1 MATRL
6 QILLLWVIGAIGQH
20 SYGQMA
26 FSGSIPATVVNYVIR
41 NNENAADKIKG
52 HLFIQVSADKKTCM
66 VGEPILLTYKLCT
79 QVKSLSTLVKS
90 PSFNG
95 FAVVDMPTEDFTHYG
110 YETIKGQLYNVFQLR
125 KVQLYPL
132 QAGNLEIEPAVVD
145 NTVQFIKEN
154 YLLEQG
160 GFQQNPELTVKYIL
174 EAIDKGTA
182 PKDVIVAH
190 QLSITSPSISITVK
204 DYPAANKPADFT
216 GATGQ
221 FSIAAALSQLKMSTD
236 EVGKL
241 TVALTGKGNMMLL
254 TPPEIQWPPGL
265 EAFEPTVT
273 ERVSHTTTPI
283 SGSKFFEYRFSATKP
298 GSYTIPAINLSWF
311 DTQKGNYQTSHT
323 PALTVTVTQGNGK
336 QAAPVT
342 GPEPEKEKFFNRL
355 FANRWWVAGPV
366 IGLILLGLIV
376 WMRSETKKDKKA
388 KALAEQEKANA
399 IEEPMPIIEPAN
411 PLDKAADLLHQGDS
425 HLFYAQLSN
434 DLKNYLTYKM
444 QLPAFN
450 KSTLAVALDKRGV
463 STETAIELSAVLE
476 ALEWQLYTPVSDA
489 TQMDALY
496 HRSLSVVEC
505 IKYETKDR

>member
-1 MATRL
+1 MASRL
-6 QILLLWVIGAIGQH
+6 QILLLWMICALGQH

-26 FSGSIPATVVNYVIR
+26 FSGNIPASVVNYVIR
-41 NNENAADKIKG
+41 SNENAADKVKG
-52 HLFIQVSADKKTCM
+52 HLFIQVTADKKTCM

-79 QVKSLSTLVKS
+79 QLKSLSTLVKS

-95 FAVVDMPTEDFTHYG
+95 CSVVDMPTEDFAHYG
-110 YETIKGQLYNVFQLR
+110 YETINGQLYNVFQLR

-132 QAGNLEIEPAVVD
+132 QAGNLEIESAVVE

-154 YLLEQG
+154 YLLAQD
-160 GFQQNPELTVKYIL
+160 GFQQSPEKIVKYIL
-174 EAIDKGTA
+174 EGMDKGTA
-182 PKDVIVAH
+182 PKDAILTHQVAI
-190 QLSITSPSISITVK
+190 SSPSISITVK
-204 DYPAANKPADFT
+204 DYPATDKPADFT

-221 FSIAAALSQLKMSTD
+221 FNIAAALSQLKMSTD

-254 TPPEIQWPPGL
+254 TPPDIQWPEGL

-273 ERVSHTTTPI
+273 ERVSHATTPI
-283 SGSKFFEYRFSATKP
+283 SGTKFFEYRFSAVKP
-298 GSYTIPAINLSWF
+298 GNYTIPAINLSWF
-311 DTQKGNYQTSHT
+311 DTQKRNYQTSHT
-323 PALTVTVTQGNGK
+323 PALIVTVTQGNGK
-336 QAAPVT
+336 QATPVT

-388 KALAEQEKANA
+388 KALAVQEKTNA
-399 IEEPMPIIEPAN
+399 IEEPTPIMEPAN
-411 PLDKAADLLHQGDS
+411 PLASAADLLQQNDS
-425 HLFYAQLSN
+425 HLFYTQLSN
-434 DLKNYLTYKM
+434 DLKKYLTYKM
-444 QLPAFN
+444 QLPVFN

-463 STETAIELSAVLE
+463 STETAIELSAILE

-496 HRSLSVVEC
+496 HRSLSVVES

>member
-6 QILLLWVIGAIGQH
+6 QILLLLMIGAIGQH
-20 SYGQMA
+20 SYGQM
-26 FSGSIPATVVNYVIR
+26 GNIPASVANYVIR
-41 NNENAADKIKG
+41 GNENAADKVKG
-52 HLFIQVSADKKTCM
+52 HLFVQVTADKKTCM

-79 QVKSLSTLVKS
+79 QLKSLSTLVKS

-95 FAVVDMPTEDFTHYG
+95 CSVVDMPTEDFAHYG
-110 YETIKGQLYNVFQLR
+110 YETINGQLYNVFQLR

-132 QAGNLEIEPAVVD
+132 QAGNLAIEAAMVD
-145 NTVQFIKEN
+145 NKLHFIKEN
-154 YLLEQG
+154 YLLAQD
-160 GFQQNPELTVKYIL
+160 GFRYNPELFVKDIL
-174 EAIDKGTA
+174 ESIDKGTA
-182 PKDVIVAH
+182 PKDAILTH
-190 QLSITSPSISITVK
+190 QIAINSPAISITVK
-204 DYPAANKPADFT
+204 DYPAADKPADFT

-221 FSIAAALSQLKMSTD
+221 FNIAAALSQLKISTD

-254 TPPEIQWPPGL
+254 TPPDIQWPQGL

-283 SGSKFFEYRFSATKP
+283 SGTKFFEYRFSATKP

-311 DTQKGNYQTSHT
+311 DTQKRNYQTSHT
-323 PALTVTVTQGNGK
+323 PALTVNVTQGSGK
-336 QAAPVT
+336 QTAPVT

-376 WMRSETKKDKKA
+376 WMRSENKKDKKA
-388 KALAEQEKANA
+388 KALAAQERANA
-399 IEEPMPIIEPAN
+399 TELPASIVEPAN
-411 PLDKAADLLHQGDS
+411 PLENAADLLHQGDS
-425 HLFYAQLSN
+425 HLFYTRLSN
-434 DLKNYLTYKM
+434 DLKNYLTHKM
-444 QLPAFN
+444 QLPVFN

-489 TQMDALY
+489 TQMEALY
-496 HRSLSVVEC
+496 HRSLSVVES